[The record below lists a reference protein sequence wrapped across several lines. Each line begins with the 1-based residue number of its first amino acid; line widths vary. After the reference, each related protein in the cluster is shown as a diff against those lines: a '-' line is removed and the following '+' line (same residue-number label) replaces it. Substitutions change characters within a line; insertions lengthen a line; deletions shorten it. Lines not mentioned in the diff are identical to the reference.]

1 MKSLP
6 LFRYSLPTRRIRR
19 VLLLVWQGDALH
31 AFSARGDVL
40 SPLPPLSES
49 ALPPA
54 ENVDAIRLCL
64 SASNVFF
71 RVWTFPFRSRA
82 KIRQAL
88 QLLMPSELP
97 FDPGTLEHALLF
109 QHSGKKDTVVLSASI
124 HKARLAAILE
134 TLRGYGIEPDS
145 ITADPFPFIGCL
157 SSGRQEREERHVHCL
172 LRENHTLLLYMNGLI
187 VQGVQI
193 LQTGWRELYSDSTM
207 DTARLDSITA
217 TVRTDGFRTA
227 LEREGLTFTIPQAN
241 RLFTELHEEAVRLF
255 QQYAQDETPEIS
267 LHCELFADA
276 RTASLFSETR
286 CAEAFTQG
294 GIRLSLPIAEPQA
307 ALLQCKKIPAEFPN
321 PKERRSGS
329 FMSTAW
335 QWKIGI
341 ACALVL
347 GGALLSLLAEGAFL
361 ARRTT
366 TLETETVSVFQR
378 ALPELGGRKFGVVQM
393 ESILRQRVQALAP
406 ESSAEGASV
415 VQLLN
420 AVHKALDTSFP
431 VRFTTFRLARNVAS
445 LSGTTDGY
453 ETVNRIRDKLA
464 GLPEIAS
471 VRLVNA
477 GATAG
482 SRAGNPQRPGAN
494 DTRDIVFELE
504 IVVK

>member
-6 LFRYSLPTRRIRR
+6 LFRQALPARRIRR
-19 VLLLVWQGDALH
+19 VLLLVWQGDVLH

-49 ALPPA
+49 ALPST
-54 ENVDAIRLCL
+54 EIFDEIRLCL

-88 QLLMPSELP
+88 QLLMQSELP

-109 QHSGKKDTVVLSASI
+109 QHSGKKNTVVLSASI
-124 HKARLAAILE
+124 HKARLSGILE
-134 TLRGYGIEPDS
+134 TLHGYGIEPDS

-157 SSGRQEREERHVHCL
+157 LSGRQDVAGSHIHFL
-172 LRENHTLLLYMNGLI
+172 LRENNTLLLYMNGHVTQAI
-187 VQGVQI
+187 QI
-193 LQTGWRELYSDSTM
+193 LQTGWKELYSGKDA
-207 DTARLDSITA
+207 DALDSVTT
-217 TVRTDGFRTA
+217 TVRTNGFRTA
-227 LEREGLTFTIPQAN
+227 LEREGLTFDVPQAT
-241 RLFTELHEEAVRLF
+241 RLFTELHAESIRLF
-255 QQYAQDETPEIS
+255 QQYAENETPEIS

-276 RTASLFSETR
+276 KTASLFSETR

-294 GIRLSLPIAEPQA
+294 GIRLSLPFAEPQA
-307 ALLQCKKIPAEFPN
+307 ALLQCKKILAEFPN

-341 ACALVL
+341 ACALML
-347 GGALLSLLAEGAFL
+347 GCALLSLLAEGTFL
-361 ARRTT
+361 SHRTAA
-366 TLETETVSVFQR
+366 LEAETVAVFQR

-393 ESILRQRVQALAP
+393 ESILKQRVQALAP
-406 ESSAEGASV
+406 AQTSTEGVSV
-415 VQLLN
+415 VQMLN
-420 AVHKALDTSFP
+420 AIHKTLDTSFP
-431 VRFTTFRLARNVAS
+431 VRFTTFRLVRNVAS

-464 GLPEIAS
+464 GLPEIES

-482 SRAGNPQRPGAN
+482 SRTPQRPGVN